1 MNFIES
7 QSVFKIKKIMGLTSW
22 AELSLDISFIL
33 VVIYAIVKFL
43 LVYRYYR
50 RNQRKDLSVEQK
62 KKVKTI
68 CMPIIVLCITLVVV
82 GLTLEIIAICGG

>member
-1 MNFIES
+1 
-7 QSVFKIKKIMGLTSW
+7 MGLTSW

-82 GLTLEIIAICGG
+82 GLTLEIIAICGGSL